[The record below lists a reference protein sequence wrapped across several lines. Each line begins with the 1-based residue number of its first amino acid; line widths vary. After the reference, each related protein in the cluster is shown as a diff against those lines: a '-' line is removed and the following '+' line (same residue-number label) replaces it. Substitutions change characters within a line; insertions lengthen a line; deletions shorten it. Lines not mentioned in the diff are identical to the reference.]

1 MNCGAAAE
9 VLAARFLM
17 ARGLSIVGRNY
28 RCRGGEIDLIVRDG
42 KTLVFVEVRLRR
54 SQAFAAPA
62 KWGMSVKDK

>member
-1 MNCGAAAE
+1 MNRGAAAE
-9 VLAARFLM
+9 ALAARFLM

-54 SQAFAAPA
+54 SQAF
-62 KWGMSVKDK
+62 